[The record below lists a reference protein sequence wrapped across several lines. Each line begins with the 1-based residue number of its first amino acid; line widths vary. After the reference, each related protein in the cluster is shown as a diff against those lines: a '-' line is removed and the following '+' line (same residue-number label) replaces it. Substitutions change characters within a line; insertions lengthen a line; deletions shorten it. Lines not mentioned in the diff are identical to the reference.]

1 MSDPIGGAAVAL
13 LHPALGFTG
22 RPPSPNTAASRTVLA
37 TSALASIDEP
47 VPPDPPELP
56 PELPAPPVPPLPEVL
71 SPPVADVVCPLPEVV
86 CPVLDVVCPPV
97 ITVLCPVAVV
107 EPLDPADVA
116 GDDESEHATRA
127 ASARQRTIE
136 PKV

>member
-1 MSDPIGGAAVAL
+1 MRDPIGGAAVAL

-47 VPPDPPELP
+47 VPPE
-56 PELPAPPVPPLPEVL
+56 PPVPPPE
-71 SPPVADVVCPLPEVV
+71 PPTPPAPPLPEVV
-86 CPVLDVVCPPV
+86 CPPVTDVVGPLLDVVGPPLV
-97 ITVLCPVAVV
+97 DVPCPVLPPDDPVALVD
-107 EPLDPADVA
+107 PLVTPEVA
-116 GDDESEHATRA
+116 GDDESEHAATT
-127 ASARQRTIE
+127 ARVRPRTIE